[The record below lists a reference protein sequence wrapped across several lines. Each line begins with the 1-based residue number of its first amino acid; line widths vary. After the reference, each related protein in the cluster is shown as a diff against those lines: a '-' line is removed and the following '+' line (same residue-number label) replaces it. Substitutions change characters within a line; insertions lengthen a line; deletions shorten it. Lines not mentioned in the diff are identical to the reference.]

1 MGAKSTFNLLLLICQ
16 TLGTSA
22 KFDLTKNLASFELI
36 HKSQFSHN
44 IVKRGA
50 TLSTHKY
57 NQIREIDFK
66 ALGRDFRLILSPK
79 KGLLSSNFRAVELD
93 DEEKEHHVPIDQDSF
108 YDGRVFGES
117 KSRAQVHMED
127 GVITA
132 NIETDEEIYHIE
144 PSWRHLP
151 ATDEQTMIAYK
162 ESDIKLSW
170 DEPDER
176 GFVPHKACD
185 FVKENGTVEM
195 DEEEEESGERKRELS
210 LIHI

>member
-1 MGAKSTFNLLLLICQ
+1 MVTHTNILLLLLYSQILSIS
-16 TLGTSA
+16 T
-22 KFDLTKNLASFELI
+22 KFDLTNNLASYQLI
-36 HKSQFSHN
+36 HKSQLSHN

-93 DEEKEHHVPIDQDSF
+93 DEEKEHHVAIDQDSF

-132 NIETDEEIYHIE
+132 NIETADEIYHIE

-151 ATDEQTMIAYK
+151 ETDDQTMIAYK

-170 DEPDER
+170 NSQMRMISFHIKLVTLSRRMGQLRWKRTIRRLRER
-176 GFVPHKACD
+176 
-185 FVKENGTVEM
+185 E
-195 DEEEEESGERKRELS
+195 
-210 LIHI
+210 

>member
-1 MGAKSTFNLLLLICQ
+1 MNKQALCLIILCSHCLVST
-16 TLGTSA
+16 S
-22 KFDLTKNLASFELI
+22 FDLTKNLKHYETI
-36 HKSQFSHN
+36 HKSQLSHN

-79 KGLLSSNFRAVELD
+79 KGLLSPSFKAVEIDD
-93 DEEKEHHVPIDQDSF
+93 DENIVRVPVDRDSF
-108 YDGRVFGES
+108 YDGRVFGET

-132 NIETDEEIYHIE
+132 SIQTPDDIYHVEPAWRHLPETDEE
-144 PSWRHLP
+144 
-151 ATDEQTMIAYK
+151 TMIAYK

-170 DEPDER
+170 
-176 GFVPHKACD
+176 
-185 FVKENGTVEM
+185 T
-195 DEEEEESGERKRELS
+195 
-210 LIHI
+210 